1 MNAKKINSLQ
11 LKIPYRFCRM
21 AILPIVFLFA
31 LTGCSHPPCE
41 KYLNERLVLK
51 PRRLVQ
57 APKPIPN
64 IIRRQYDLC
73 LLKRMGVGIVR
84 QGQTWKFVFPSDDL
98 FDNDTAE
105 INIRYKSV
113 LNVAADFMRTYSK
126 KAVTVNAYT
135 NKSDDDILTKF
146 GMVSDELTQR
156 QAEAV
161 ESYLMDHGANA
172 RFIYAAGKGSG
183 HPIAW
188 EGSPAGRR
196 LNRRVEVSFRYY
208 KDNTA
213 WY

>member
-1 MNAKKINSLQ
+1 MNVKKIIIK
-11 LKIPYRFCRM
+11 LKISHRFCRM
-21 AILPIVFLFA
+21 ATLPMVFLFL

-41 KYLNERLVLK
+41 KYLNQRLVLK
-51 PRRLVQ
+51 PIQLVE

-84 QGQTWKFVFPSDDL
+84 QGQQWKFVFPSDDL

-105 INIRYKSV
+105 IDMHYQPV
-113 LNVAADFMRTYSK
+113 LNVAADFMKTYSK
-126 KAVTVNAYT
+126 KTVTVNAYT
-135 NKSDDDILTKF
+135 NKSDEDILTKF

-161 ESYLMDHGANA
+161 ESYLMDRGANA
-172 RFIYAAGKGSG
+172 RFIYAAGKGARQ
-183 HPIAW
+183 PIAW